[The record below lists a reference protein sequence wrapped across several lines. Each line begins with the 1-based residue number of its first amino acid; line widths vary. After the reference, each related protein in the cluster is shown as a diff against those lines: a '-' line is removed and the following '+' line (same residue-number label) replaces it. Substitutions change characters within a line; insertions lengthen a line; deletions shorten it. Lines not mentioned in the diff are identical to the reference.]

1 MLSFIAR
8 RIASY
13 IAMLFIATS
22 GVYFLASAFLDPR
35 SNYLQMRPVPP
46 KSSIDASLTFAG
58 VNDETPLI
66 QRYWSWLEKIV
77 LHWNWGYTP
86 QGEAINSEVWHRGWV
101 SLQLV
106 LPATIITALL
116 GVAVGVYTAIRK
128 YKAADRT
135 WNVVSVFFLVT
146 PTFVL
151 ALLLALAYLQT
162 QQKMGVHFL
171 YVTGWGGPGV
181 VNYLKHAALPVLS
194 LVLAGY
200 AGYHFTQR
208 TYLLDTLNADY
219 VRTARAK
226 GLRKNVAIRRHAL
239 RPSLIPTAF
248 NIALNVA
255 LAVTGAVFIEQIF
268 SIRGAGLY
276 FIQTINQN
284 DINGAVAVAFLG
296 GVATCIGLTL
306 ADVLIAMLDPRI
318 RIS

>member
-8 RIASY
+8 RIVSY

-22 GVYFLASAFLDPR
+22 GVYFLASSFLDPR
-35 SNYLQMRPVPP
+35 SNYLKLRPIPP
-46 KSSIDASLTFAG
+46 KSSIDASLNFAN
-58 VNDETPLI
+58 VNDEVPMVE
-66 QRYWSWLEKIV
+66 RYWTWLKDIV

-86 QGEAINSEVWHRGWV
+86 QGEAINSEVWHRGFV

-106 LPATIITALL
+106 LPATILTAVL
-116 GVAVGVYTAIRK
+116 GIAIGVYTAIRK
-128 YKAADRT
+128 YKAADRV

-151 ALLLALAYLQT
+151 ALLLALLYLQV
-162 QQKMGVHFL
+162 QQKIGAHFL
-171 YVTGWGGPGV
+171 YVTDWGGPGV

-194 LVLAGY
+194 LTLAGY

-226 GLRKNVAIRRHAL
+226 GLRKNVAIRKHAL

-248 NIALNVA
+248 NVALNVA

-306 ADVLIAMLDPRI
+306 ADVVIAMLDPRI
-318 RIS
+318 RI